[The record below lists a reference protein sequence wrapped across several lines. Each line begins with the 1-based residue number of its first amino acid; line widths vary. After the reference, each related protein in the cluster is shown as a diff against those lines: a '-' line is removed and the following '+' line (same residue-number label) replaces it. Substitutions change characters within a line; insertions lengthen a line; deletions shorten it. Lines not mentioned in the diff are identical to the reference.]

1 MTTDLANR
9 AVGEADLDP
18 RVERSRRAIGQAV
31 LEELGAVGYGAMTVE
46 SIARRAGVGKATV
59 YRHWN
64 GKPDLVESALDL
76 LKEEMVVPQ
85 EGTARQRIVGLL
97 EWLAGYIADS
107 PLSRCMPA
115 IVSAAQWDD
124 AVRDFHYRFTTE
136 RRQILIDL
144 VEAGQEGGEFD
155 VDLDARLVAET
166 LAGPIFYRRL
176 MTAEPLPTAKVSEI
190 VEMVLG

>member
-1 MTTDLANR
+1 MNIDLA
-9 AVGEADLDP
+9 AVADVDP

-31 LEELGAVGYGAMTVE
+31 LEELATVGYGAMTVE
-46 SIARRAGVGKATV
+46 SIARRAGVGKATI

-64 GKPDLVESALDL
+64 GKPALVESALDL
-76 LKEEMVVPQ
+76 LKDEMVVPE

-107 PLSRCMPA
+107 ALSRCMPA
-115 IVSAAQWDD
+115 IVSAAERDD
-124 AVRDFHYRFTTE
+124 AVRDFHHRFTAE
-136 RRQILIDL
+136 RRQVLVDL
-144 VEAGQEGGEFD
+144 VEAGQANGEFSA
-155 VDLDARLVAET
+155 DLEAELVAET

-176 MTAEPLPTAKVSEI
+176 MTAEPLPATRVTDI